1 MEEKNQ
7 KIQKAATIEQVKMGQ
22 RLLRKKSMMLMLTG
36 TLTVVVLAALTIAWY
51 TRVANTYAVTFD
63 VADYDLTMNENV
75 ENEYLLNVYD
85 YSQVTNKKM
94 APGTIGWIP
103 LVISAYHSD
112 VEVDYFISLDS
123 KMPADLRNHIRFFVL
138 KDKTT
143 EKYVYDDG
151 NGIFST
157 VAKLD
162 NDNYTKVP
170 LTPSYNNVGDAT
182 VVTDSIRLTDANK
195 TKTLYIFWEWFWDAD
210 TAAAA
215 GVIKKSDYDSTQWN
229 QIFTAWNDLDTD
241 VGRYPDKYY
250 DAFTVYIKT
259 MGSQVRPADGTATR
273 PGGGSN

>member
-36 TLTVVVLAALTIAWY
+36 SLTVVVLAALTIAWY

-85 YSQVTNKKM
+85 YSQVTNQKM

-123 KMPADLRNHIRFFVL
+123 KMPENLRNHIRFFVL
-138 KDKTT
+138 QDKTT
-143 EKYVYDDG
+143 GKYVYD
-151 NGIFST
+151 NGQGTLFDT
-157 VAKLD
+157 VAKL
-162 NDNYTKVP
+162 DNYTKVP
-170 LTPSYNNVGDAT
+170 LTPSYNNEGTAT
-182 VVTDSIRLTDANK
+182 VVTDSVRLTDANK

-215 GVIKKSDYDSTQWN
+215 GVITKDTSNATAWN
-229 QIFTAWNDLDTD
+229 QTYTAWNDLDTD